1 MSFPVF
7 MYQALQYLALGSEM
21 DVREAFAPGATP
33 TIPLGDVKRV
43 AGDRAEIRVNGPGGS
58 KPVKIPTAGD
68 FVLPAL
74 DQVGL
79 YTLDVPVPGYDKM
92 AVNLLDT
99 NESNL
104 IPSEAAPGG
113 IGETVATSGKSR
125 VELWW
130 WLAAL
135 AVPLLLVEW
144 FVYTRRVHL

>member
-1 MSFPVF
+1 
-7 MYQALQYLALGSEM
+7 
-21 DVREAFAPGATP
+21 
-33 TIPLGDVKRV
+33 
-43 AGDRAEIRVNGPGGS
+43 
-58 KPVKIPTAGD
+58 
-68 FVLPAL
+68 
-74 DQVGL
+74 
-79 YTLDVPVPGYDKM
+79 M

-113 IGETVATSGKSR
+113 IGKTVATSGKSR